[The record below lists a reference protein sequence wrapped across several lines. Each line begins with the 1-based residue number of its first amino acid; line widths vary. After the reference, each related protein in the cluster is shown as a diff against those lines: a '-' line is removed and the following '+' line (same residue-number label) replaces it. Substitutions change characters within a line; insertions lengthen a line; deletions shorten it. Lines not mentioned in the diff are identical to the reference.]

1 MSEKTIKAITLYQP
15 WASLVAM
22 GEKMI
27 ETRSWSTRYRGE
39 LAIHA
44 SKRFSPE
51 EQKFCNREPFRS
63 ALVAN
68 NVCRIERDL
77 PLGMVI
83 AVCKLVDCVIIDP
96 ENPIIIGTIVDLRL
110 EKEVFIP
117 PDEPELS
124 FGDYTPGRYAWIL
137 DEVRMLPDPIP
148 ASGMLGLWNWEMP
161 EVNDAG

>member
-1 MSEKTIKAITLYQP
+1 MKAITLYQP

-83 AVCKLVDCVIIDP
+83 AVCKLVDCVRIP
-96 ENPIIIGTIVDLRL
+96 EVGRMTRAISNICNEDFIL
-110 EKEVFIP
+110 IP
-117 PDEPELS
+117 PPTPELE
-124 FGDYTPGRYAWIL
+124 FGDYAPGRWAWIL
-137 DEVRMLPDPIP
+137 DEVEILPEPIS
-148 ASGMLGLWNWEMP
+148 AKGMLGLWDWEIT
-161 EVNDAG
+161 EKGEG